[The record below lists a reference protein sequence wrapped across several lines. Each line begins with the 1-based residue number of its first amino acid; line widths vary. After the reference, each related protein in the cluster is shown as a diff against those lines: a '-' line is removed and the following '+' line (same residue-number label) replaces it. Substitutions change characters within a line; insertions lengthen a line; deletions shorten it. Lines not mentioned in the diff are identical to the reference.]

1 MEYKK
6 LDERAVK
13 SWRIGRIIALGI
25 VLAVVIPISV
35 LLQLSSWESIWKTII
50 ICAMALIAIY
60 TAAGILIYPGLEYL
74 QWGYIIEEDKVV
86 IRHGIFFVK
95 KTIIPIIRIQNITVS
110 QGPINRKLGIYK
122 LEMALASGSFEIE
135 GLDKETA
142 DSISEG
148 LKTKLYKRLEEK
160 GAV

>member
-50 ICAMALIAIY
+50 ICANGADR
-60 TAAGILIYPGLEYL
+60 YL
-74 QWGYIIEEDKVV
+74 
-86 IRHGIFFVK
+86 HGGGNSDISQ
-95 KTIIPIIRIQNITVS
+95 TGVS
-110 QGPINRKLGIYK
+110 AVGIY
-122 LEMALASGSFEIE
+122 
-135 GLDKETA
+135 
-142 DSISEG
+142 
-148 LKTKLYKRLEEK
+148 Y
-160 GAV
+160 